1 MFVRLLLLAA
11 AGAIGTLCR
20 YGLSR
25 LALNVLGSE
34 FPYGTL
40 GVNILGSF
48 LFGLLWGYFDQH
60 LPLISGEWR
69 LILLT
74 GFMGAF
80 TTFSTFAFET
90 TALFQ
95 EGHYLLGLSNLALQT
110 VLGVGAVGLGLGIVR
125 LG

>member
-1 MFVRLLLLAA
+1 MLARLLLLSVAGA
-11 AGAIGTLCR
+11 AGTLSR

-25 LALNVLGSE
+25 LAQHVLGSG

-48 LFGLLWGYFDQH
+48 FFGLLWGYFDQH

-95 EGHYLLGLSNLALQT
+95 EGHYFLGLSNLALQT
-110 VLGVGAVGLGLGIVR
+110 VLGVGAVGIGLGIVR

>member
-1 MFVRLLLLAA
+1 MLARLLLIAA
-11 AGAIGTLCR
+11 AGGAGTLSR

-25 LALNVLGSE
+25 LVLHVFGSN

-40 GVNILGSF
+40 SVNLIGSF

-60 LPLISGEWR
+60 LPIVSGEWR
-69 LILLT
+69 LIILT

-95 EGHYLLGLSNLALQT
+95 EGHYIVALTNLALQT
-110 VLGVGAVGLGLGIVR
+110 VLGVGAVALGLSLVR